1 MALRPN
7 NHITGDNAVRKIAS
21 DLIPEEWTI
30 SIPDSDYGLD
40 MLIEVVRHNKTTGK
54 LFFIQS
60 KGTLD
65 SSDGGNISHS
75 MNLDRIKDYSEIKIP
90 VLFVYYSKTD
100 GKFWGRW
107 MNSLYSTLTKQ
118 QKEQGTI
125 TLSFSSMNIIDAEYL
140 RSIGDEISLSITKHV
155 SLICTE
161 SPESFERLHSQV
173 IATTRKLVGDE
184 ISNDPRLSCMV
195 LRLSYGGTLL
205 DGFVEIKSNTYSI
218 RIALR
223 LESSDILYYP
233 ALSKEECPHW
243 LLEIIF
249 NIALFSSIISSQS
262 VDYVLLNPQKEALD
276 NIPIHIWLSFLDRLY
291 GEDLYKLSKLFD
303 LAIQTQHED
312 LVQLIMVVV
321 FMQTLKDTD
330 HNEFYRDLL
339 TRYLESEHEDKTK
352 GRLCYNLANSMRR
365 VDFYEAF
372 DLYVKAVHYEPEYR
386 KLYYWWQEVG
396 GVLYLTSHYYF
407 AELFY
412 KKARTLA
419 PDKCREDISL
429 LISDCLAN
437 QGKIKE
443 ALSEEGSCFEIH
455 ESLSSRV
462 LLKTQ
467 ITYMMDQRQ
476 IQVFDSSYWFDKG
489 VNYSCDGNHEESMN
503 CFLIAWR
510 LCEGDIDALVNAFTE
525 ALSVV
530 DYVKMALI
538 LSVLRD
544 CAPEEG
550 YKRIVSML
558 VSDCK
563 GEPHVEKALDTIK
576 EVLFPQDSIRKSGL
590 KNKIINN

>member
-40 MLIEVVRHNKTTGK
+40 MLIEVVRNNKTTGK

-65 SSDGGNISHS
+65 SSDGGNISYS
-75 MNLDRIKDYSEIKIP
+75 MNLERIKDYSDIKIP

-107 MNSLYSTLTKQ
+107 MNSLYTTLTKQ

-125 TLSFSSMNIIDAEYL
+125 TLNFSSMNIIDAEYL

-155 SLICTE
+155 SIICTE
-161 SPESFERLHSQV
+161 LLEPFDRLHTQV
-173 IATTRKLVGDE
+173 IATARKLVGDE

-205 DGFVEIKSNTYSI
+205 DGFVEIKSDACSI
-218 RIALR
+218 SIALR
-223 LESSDILYYP
+223 QKSSDILYYP
-233 ALSKEECPHW
+233 ALSKAECPPW
-243 LLEIIF
+243 LLEIILT
-249 NIALFSSIISSQS
+249 IAVFGSITSSQA
-262 VDYVLLNPQKEALD
+262 VDYVLLNPQKDALE
-276 NIPIHIWLSFLDRLY
+276 NIPIHLWLSFLDRLH
-291 GEDLYKLSKLFD
+291 GEDLFKLSKLFD

-312 LVQLIMVVV
+312 LAQLIMVVV
-321 FMQTLKDTD
+321 FMQALKDAD
-330 HNEFYRDLL
+330 YNEFYRGLL
-339 TRYLESEHEDKTK
+339 SRYLESGYEDKTK
-352 GRLCYNLANSMRR
+352 GRLCYNLANSMRH
-365 VDFYEAF
+365 VDYYESF
-372 DLYVKAVHYEPEYR
+372 DLYIKAVQYEPEYR

-396 GVLYLTSHYYF
+396 GVLYLTGHYYF

-419 PDKCREDISL
+419 PNKCREDIGL
-429 LISDCLAN
+429 LISDCLVS

-443 ALSEEGSCFEIH
+443 ALSEEDSYSEIH

-467 ITYMMDQRQ
+467 ITDMMNQRQ
-476 IQVFDSSYWFDKG
+476 IQVFDSNYWFDKG

-525 ALSVV
+525 ALSVM

-544 CAPEEG
+544 WAPEEG

-558 VSDCK
+558 VSDSK

-576 EVLFPQDSIRKSGL
+576 EVLFPQDSIRKPGL
-590 KNKIINN
+590 KTR